1 LAFGVGD
8 DTQFGQIARRLQ
20 LRPPET
26 EFEHGVRRFGYF
38 LIEVT
43 LLLVVAIF
51 AINVFFHRPVI
62 ESLLFSGYMGD
73 GINDATALH
82 AADVGISVDQAV
94 DVAKE
99 AADIVLWKHDLSVL
113 ADGVREGRRSFANT
127 MKYVF
132 MATSANFGNMFSMA
146 GATLVLPF
154 LPMLPVQILLNN
166 LLYDVS
172 ELPIPADGVDPDD
185 LMRPRRWDMGFVRNF
200 MLVVGPISS
209 VFDFVTFYVLLRVF
223 AARETLFQTGWFVES
238 IATQVLVIFVIR
250 TRLHPLRSRP
260 TPLLVWTSLGVVA
273 TAITLTFLPAAGHIG
288 FVPLPAGFLP
298 VLAALAASYLLAVEG
313 AKRWFYRRFAPP

>member
-1 LAFGVGD
+1 
-8 DTQFGQIARRLQ
+8 
-20 LRPPET
+20 
-26 EFEHGVRRFGYF
+26 
-38 LIEVT
+38 
-43 LLLVVAIF
+43 
-51 AINVFFHRPVI
+51 
-62 ESLLFSGYMGD
+62 
-73 GINDATALH
+73 
-82 AADVGISVDQAV
+82 
-94 DVAKE
+94 
-99 AADIVLWKHDLSVL
+99 
-113 ADGVREGRRSFANT
+113 
-127 MKYVF
+127 
-132 MATSANFGNMFSMA
+132 
-146 GATLVLPF
+146 
-154 LPMLPVQILLNN
+154 
-166 LLYDVS
+166 
-172 ELPIPADGVDPDD
+172 
-185 LMRPRRWDMGFVRNF
+185 

-313 AKRWFYRRFAPP
+313 AKRWFCRRFAPP